1 MLEGITRQT
10 VIEIA
15 QSLGISVHIR
25 PVTAAE
31 FRAADE
37 AFISSSGGGVL
48 PVTRV
53 DGQNVA
59 DGLIGAVTR
68 RLSQTYWEWHQHP
81 AMRVPIDY
89 APVGST

>member
-1 MLEGITRQT
+1 MQ
-10 VIEIA
+10 
-15 QSLGISVHIR
+15 IR

-53 DGQNVA
+53 DGQDVA

-68 RLSQTYWEWHQHP
+68 RLSQTYWEWHKQP

-89 APVGST
+89 ALGKGT